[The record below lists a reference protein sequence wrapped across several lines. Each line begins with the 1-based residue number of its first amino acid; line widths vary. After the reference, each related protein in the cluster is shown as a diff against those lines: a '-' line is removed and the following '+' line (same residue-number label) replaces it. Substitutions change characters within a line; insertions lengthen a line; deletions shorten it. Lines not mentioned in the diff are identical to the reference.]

1 MSFILGFRDVDGC
14 LLQALPSSFVR
25 RHGDKI
31 RQSVTLRTL
40 SSTKPWPV
48 MLSISVRSP
57 NSTRVQFSG
66 GWRAFAD
73 FNGLLEDDLLIFS
86 LTAMSEFKVYVFRS
100 FGSPRGF
107 PTQVQRK
114 WACDSDISQ
123 KKPAKQFDAQLV
135 VDGSVEGR
143 VLSGLHMAKK
153 TIVAEERAAEDSK
166 SVSKLRN
173 SLINLQTGSS
183 RIML

>member
-1 MSFILGFRDVDGC
+1 LSFILGFRDIDGC
-14 LLQALPSSFVR
+14 LLQALPSSFVQ

-40 SSTKPWPV
+40 SSTKSWPV
-48 MLSISVRSP
+48 TVSICVRPP
-57 NSTRVQFSG
+57 NSTQVHLSG

-73 FNGLLEDDLLIFS
+73 FNGLLVDDLLIFS

-100 FGSPRGF
+100 SGSPRGF

-114 WACDSDISQ
+114 WARDSEISQ
-123 KKPAKQFDAQLV
+123 KKATKQSDAQLL

-153 TIVAEERAAEDSK
+153 TIVAEERAAEISK

-173 SLINLQTGSS
+173 SLINHQTGSF
-183 RIML
+183 RIRL